1 MSLTFPD
8 ATTKKPSAITG
19 LPSTLKRPAFGTLY
33 GFDASGGGGGAS
45 SGFNIS
51 TRDTESNIL
60 ASTPSNPSGEVTIAF
75 GTDTYELYVWD
86 GSAWSI
92 YSDDTGSSFQN
103 RWAASFDGSDDYLTL
118 TSAPSTAFDFGTG
131 DFGLS
136 MWVKADSISSSYHT
150 VLGSYDNSANNWQ
163 VFVGSAGLNI
173 WNGALKGG
181 GTINAGT
188 WYNCVVTRSSGV
200 LKTYINGQE
209 NSSDTLTT
217 SFTPSTSSSTVI
229 GGFDGSS
236 TWPRWNGLIDEVA
249 IFGAGLSASNVT
261 DIYNSGVPNDIPSLS
276 LLGYWRMGDHSN
288 DSPVAAGSITGIT
301 DSSGNGNDA
310 TQGTASAQPTFS
322 DLTGETIYV

>member
-1 MSLTFPD
+1 MPICLPTFAGVAQP
-8 ATTKKPSAITG
+8 
-19 LPSTLKRPAFGTLY
+19 
-33 GFDASGGGGGAS
+33 ASGG
-45 SGFNIS
+45 
-51 TRDTESNIL
+51 
-60 ASTPSNPSGEVTIAF
+60 TPFENLKSV
-75 GTDTYELYVWD
+75 
-86 GSAWSI
+86 
-92 YSDDTGSSFQN
+92 
-103 RWAASFDGSDDYLTL
+103 SFDGTDDYVHL
-118 TSAPSTAFDFGTG
+118 TSAPSNVFDFGTG

-188 WYNCVVTRSSGV
+188 WYHCVVTRNSGV

-249 IFGAGLSASNVT
+249 IFNSGLSASNVT
-261 DIYNSGVPNDIPSLS
+261 NIYNSPGVPVDLGPDGLNLS
-276 LLGYWRMGDHSN
+276 PLGWWRMGEN
-288 DSPVAAGSITGIT
+288 DGGTGTTIT
-301 DSSGNGNDA
+301 DQGSGGNNGTLTN
-310 TQGTASAQPTFS
+310 GPTFS
-322 DLTGETIYV
+322 TDVPT